1 MSVFNTEKTAEQY
14 TTTRPFL
21 NPEPGL
27 VDTINKKYPRIWEL
41 YKMMRGYDW
50 SEDDITH
57 ESSLKDFQT
66 APKDVCE
73 MMLKTLMW
81 QWEADS
87 IASRAMT
94 TMIAPFSPAMEIW
107 AAEQRIQDNEQC
119 LTEAHEVFVKD
130 KGWVS
135 IKDVNVGDTTLN
147 YNPETKTVSFS
158 PVINKIARQ
167 NSEPIYHYENPT
179 KTFVQTVTAGHRMAI
194 NRKRNIG
201 GWCNVVDIAENVTPH
216 TLVQFHVSGNKL
228 DGVHNITLED
238 RLWIAFQADGSWDEN
253 YNGNRSG
260 FRPMSFS
267 FKKERKKERMRELL
281 SELNYKWKE
290 STYDSQHSIR
300 YSHFTV
306 YVPVSEWRESPK
318 SFGWVDI
325 DNVSSQWAK
334 QFLDETRYWDGSS
347 HNSNG
352 ARGKHLVSLYFS
364 KNKTAVDVVCL
375 LAHICSMRASAKL
388 QKDGCWQVSI
398 NNKDTVNGGGIT
410 RTVQEA
416 DFVYCITVKEDGFLT
431 RLGDTITATR
441 NCHANTYSEI
451 VRTGVPFPTT
461 VIEQLLAETE
471 TFRRLTTV
479 SDALSR
485 VQKSSQQRHIAPT
498 DDVTSYEDLITLYF
512 TMLCLERI
520 QFMASFAITFTI
532 AESNLF
538 QSIGQAVKLICRDE
552 IEVHCQY
559 RKAVLKVLL
568 EQPEGEYAYSKVK
581 DTLQTILDEVT
592 ENELNWTD
600 YLFNGRSLLGTN
612 ARQIKQFVLFAVRD
626 VATFMGLESKHE
638 LPKENPMP
646 FLVKWM
652 DMSVMQAAPQEQDH
666 GQYKFNT
673 VAKDDVDV
681 EFDV

>member
-14 TTTRPFL
+14 MTTRPFL

-27 VDTINKKYPRIWEL
+27 VDTINKQYPRIWDL

-57 ESSLKDFQT
+57 ESALKDFQT

-87 IASRAMT
+87 IASRAVT
-94 TMIAPFSPAMEIW
+94 TIVAPFNPAMEIW
-107 AAEQRIQDNEQC
+107 AAEQRIQDNEQ
-119 LTEAHEVFVKD
+119 
-130 KGWVS
+130 
-135 IKDVNVGDTTLN
+135 I
-147 YNPETKTVSFS
+147 
-158 PVINKIARQ
+158 
-167 NSEPIYHYENPT
+167 
-179 KTFVQTVTAGHRMAI
+179 
-194 NRKRNIG
+194 
-201 GWCNVVDIAENVTPH
+201 
-216 TLVQFHVSGNKL
+216 
-228 DGVHNITLED
+228 
-238 RLWIAFQADGSWDEN
+238 
-253 YNGNRSG
+253 
-260 FRPMSFS
+260 
-267 FKKERKKERMRELL
+267 
-281 SELNYKWKE
+281 
-290 STYDSQHSIR
+290 
-300 YSHFTV
+300 
-306 YVPVSEWRESPK
+306 
-318 SFGWVDI
+318 
-325 DNVSSQWAK
+325 
-334 QFLDETRYWDGSS
+334 
-347 HNSNG
+347 
-352 ARGKHLVSLYFS
+352 
-364 KNKTAVDVVCL
+364 
-375 LAHICSMRASAKL
+375 
-388 QKDGCWQVSI
+388 
-398 NNKDTVNGGGIT
+398 
-410 RTVQEA
+410 
-416 DFVYCITVKEDGFLT
+416 
-431 RLGDTITATR
+431 
-441 NCHANTYSEI
+441 HANTYSEI

-479 SDALSR
+479 SEALSR

-520 QFMASFAITFTI
+520 QFMSSFAITFTI

-568 EQPEGEYAYSKVK
+568 GQPEGEYAYSKVK
-581 DTLQTILDEVT
+581 DTLQKILDEVT

-626 VATFMGLESKHE
+626 VVTFMGLESEHE